1 MEGFWG
7 YWVLGWEARPPPCT
21 SASLYQCIPGPVHP
35 WGARPRAIPM
45 LVSITSSAKAER
57 WL

>member
-7 YWVLGWEARPPPCT
+7 YWVLGWEPPP
-21 SASLYQCIPGPVHP
+21 LYWRIPGPVHP